1 MWQPR
6 PHPRQHRRQT
16 YVVRRRHG
24 TAQFGARHQMTSSD
38 EGAYGVSETPWGSR
52 DGGSS
57 TALPRGVTL
66 AREET
71 LVGRMGIDVTQA
83 SADRTVATMPVEPNR
98 QPYGLLHGGA
108 SAVLAETVGSI
119 AAAYHA
125 HTIGKLAVGVELNCT
140 HHRAVRTG
148 QVTGTATKL
157 HAGTSAATYE
167 IVVVDEQDRRVCTS
181 RLTCMLI
188 DRAPGSPGAPSQDP
202 EGVVDSDDGDE
213 APARA
218 EAGARDD
225 TGEVSGGTPVA

>member
-1 MWQPR
+1 
-6 PHPRQHRRQT
+6 
-16 YVVRRRHG
+16 
-24 TAQFGARHQMTSSD
+24 
-38 EGAYGVSETPWGSR
+38 VSERPWGSR

-66 AREET
+66 PREET
-71 LVGRMGIDVTQA
+71 LVGRMGIDVTHA
-83 SADRTVATMPVEPNR
+83 SPEQTVATMPVEPNR

-140 HHRAVRTG
+140 HHRAVRSGT
-148 QVTGTATKL
+148 VTGTATKL

-167 IVVVDEQDRRVCTS
+167 IVIVDEQDRRVCTS

-188 DRAPGSPGAPSQDP
+188 DRAPGAPGAPGAPAQDP
-202 EGVVDSDDGDE
+202 EGVVDSDDGDDVQDVGGDT
-213 APARA
+213 P
-218 EAGARDD
+218 GA
-225 TGEVSGGTPVA
+225 